1 MEDVILDQAPKARWA
16 RAVNSLRAAR
26 MAKPLMKDL
35 SLPQRRRD
43 EATIVYSRALDD
55 LADTLGL
62 MLEIGV
68 LEEVGDFLEI
78 SYGGRV

>member
-1 MEDVILDQAPKARWA
+1 MEELILDHTPKARWA
-16 RAVNSLRAAR
+16 RAVDSLRAAR
-26 MAKPLMKDL
+26 LAKPLMKDL

-43 EATIVYSRALDD
+43 EATTIYSRALDD

-62 MLEIGV
+62 MLETGV

-78 SYGGRV
+78 SYGGRM